1 MTHLS
6 LFSGIGGF
14 DEAARWAGF
23 RTVQFVEQDPFCQK
37 VLAKNFP
44 GVPIHDDICTFDGE
58 RYRGTTTLISGGF
71 PCQDISLAGKREG
84 LAGDRS
90 GLWFRMLEVIAS
102 VRPSW
107 VVAENVGALIS
118 MGIDTCLSGL
128 EAEGYA
134 ARAII
139 VPACGVG
146 ANHRRE
152 RVFIVAHAQGEQNR
166 RVLIRGVQPNT
177 VAGSQDVAHA
187 CRQPEPQE
195 GAPTCTVGGGWNPR
209 NDVSWSSGRRGTGS
223 SWWLSEPAVGRVVDG
238 VSKRLDKHHAE
249 RLRALGNAVVPQQVY
264 PILEAIAKVER
275 AEVAG

>member
-6 LFSGIGGF
+6 LFSGIGGI
-14 DEAARWAGF
+14 DLAAHWAGF
-23 RTVQFVEQDPFCQK
+23 RTVQFVEQNPFCQK

-71 PCQDISLAGKREG
+71 PCQDISSAGKREG

-107 VVAENVGALIS
+107 VVAENVANIYNLGVDACLDGLGAL
-118 MGIDTCLSGL
+118 
-128 EAEGYA
+128 GYA
-134 ARAII
+134 ARPI
-139 VPACGVG
+139 GVEASHAG
-146 ANHRRE
+146 APFKGL
-152 RVFIVAHAQGEQNR
+152 RVFIVARSTTSERYEPKASNGELER
-166 RVLIRGVQPNT
+166 ERSEFKTL
-177 VAGSQDVAHA
+177 GSPYAWWET
-187 CRQPEPQE
+187 RTSE
-195 GAPTCTVGGGWNPR
+195 APVFGM
-209 NDVSWSSGRRGTGS
+209 D
-223 SWWLSEPAVGRVVDG
+223 DG
-238 VSKRLDKHHAE
+238 VPRRLDKD
-249 RLRALGNAVVPQQVY
+249 RLKALGNAVVPQQVY